1 MDTRSVQVAARQIV
15 LSFKGAE
22 SAFGF
27 SKLDRSKLYGRRMRQ
42 LLDSEGQACS
52 RAALTADGSTLITAG
67 MTAQG
72 YFDAEGRMVSTRD
85 LVGLDEEGN
94 TLDAVPSTLGVA
106 QPAEVV
112 DPVQVSDTRVH
123 AVYMLDPEDLD
134 PQLHDVLK
142 DGQILSFEFNYRA
155 DFKSERGFVVLNEE
169 GLFALIGKPMQYT
182 WSELATL
189 PPIDAGED
197 TEDDDSLDFG
207 MF

>member
-1 MDTRSVQVAARQIV
+1 MAARQIV

-42 LLDSEGQACS
+42 LLDSNGHACS

-72 YFDAEGRMVSTRD
+72 YFDDEGRMISTRD
-85 LVGLDEEGN
+85 LVGLDEDGN

-106 QPAEVV
+106 QEAQVV

-142 DGQILSFEFNYRA
+142 DGQILGFDFNYRA
-155 DFKSERGFVVLNEE
+155 DFKSEKGFVVLNDE
-169 GLFALIGKPMQYT
+169 GLFALIGKPVQYT
-182 WSELATL
+182 WSELDSL